1 MELSIG
7 ENIRRL
13 RRERELTQEEV
24 AAHLGISFQAISKW
38 ERGDGYPD
46 ITILPA
52 IASYFGV
59 TADELLGMDR
69 ITAARYY
76 DELNRSWQENRVRGM
91 HAENVALMEEGLRR
105 FPNDALLMVQ
115 LSSSLWRLGG
125 EENMRRAV
133 GIEEQIINHTPDS
146 EVRAATMYNICHSYL
161 KLGMADKARNQ
172 AEKLPNLYKSRENM
186 LAFLTEGQEKRRIA
200 LDALRPLAWSLA
212 LHMKTLAEADG
223 KVMLDRAAKILDMML
238 ECTGDEEI
246 KRIRSTIYE

>member
-1 MELSIG
+1 MQLMIG

-52 IASYFGV
+52 LAGYFGV

-69 ITAARYY
+69 ITAERYY
-76 DELNRSWQENRVRGM
+76 EELNRLWHENREKGL

-105 FPNDALLMVQ
+105 FPNDALLLVQ

-125 EENMRRAV
+125 EDNMRRALAL
-133 GIEEQIINHTPDS
+133 EQQIINHTPDS

-161 KLGMADKARNQ
+161 KLGMREKALAQ

-186 LAFLTEGQEKRRIA
+186 LAFLTEGVQKRENAIS
-200 LDALRPLAWSLA
+200 ALRPLAWSLA
-212 LHMKTLAEADG
+212 LQLKSLAETDG
-223 KVMLDRAAKILDMML
+223 CVCLEKAAQILDLML
-238 ECTGDEEI
+238 ECSDDAEI
-246 KRIRSTIYE
+246 RRVRSSIDA